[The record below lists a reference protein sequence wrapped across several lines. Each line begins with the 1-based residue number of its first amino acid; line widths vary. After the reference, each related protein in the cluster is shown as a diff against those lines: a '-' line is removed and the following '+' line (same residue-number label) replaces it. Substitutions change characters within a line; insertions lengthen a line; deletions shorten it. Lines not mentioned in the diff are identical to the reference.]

1 MTSMMMLVVVVLG
14 ATYAS
19 ASVLEDQEPR
29 EHRGRHAR
37 VSNAPLNSSSP
48 LRLLGWL
55 ALQS

>member
-1 MTSMMMLVVVVLG
+1 MTSMMVLVVVVLG

-37 VSNAPLNSSSP
+37 VSNTPRNSI
-48 LRLLGWL
+48 GV